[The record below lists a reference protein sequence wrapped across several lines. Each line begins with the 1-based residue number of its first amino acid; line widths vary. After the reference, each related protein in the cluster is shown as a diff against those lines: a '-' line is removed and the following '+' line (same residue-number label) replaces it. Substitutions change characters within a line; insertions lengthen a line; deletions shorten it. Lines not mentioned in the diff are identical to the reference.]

1 MTLTFDLDLETHGEK
16 KGLVKQSQ
24 FTKYGRRRSSSKVV
38 VIEKVVKKR
47 CKQTN
52 KQTNKH
58 TNIPTNI
65 NGFRHLIKYGLIFN
79 FFRNQT
85 P

>member
-52 KQTNKH
+52 KQTN
-58 TNIPTNI
+58 IPTNI
-65 NGFRHLIKYGLIFN
+65 NGFRHLIKYRLIFN
-79 FFRNQT
+79 FFQNQT
-85 P
+85 S